1 MSRKDLLPDAGPALN
16 LRQALYRAARDY
28 RGGMNALAL
37 TLGESPDDLAKRL
50 NPTDIRPIRAEL
62 IEEIIGAT
70 ADARLLE
77 AVTRPAGAV
86 WYKVEPVEAT
96 RDTMQ
101 ALARMLD
108 KEGKFVAS
116 LAAGGA
122 DGVWEATEVAE
133 LESHG
138 MALIRKLLGIVAGAR
153 ASMEERD
160 DG

>member
-37 TLGESPDDLAKRL
+37 TLGISPDDLAKRL

-70 ADARLLE
+70 ADARLLD
-77 AVTRPAGAV
+77 ALTRPAGAM
-86 WYKVEPVEAT
+86 WYRAEPVEAS
-96 RDTMQ
+96 RDAMQ
-101 ALARMLD
+101 ALARLLE
-108 KEGKFVAS
+108 KESAFVAS
-116 LAAGGA
+116 LAGGA
-122 DGVWEATEVAE
+122 ADGMWSAAEVAE
-133 LESHG
+133 LEANG
-138 MALIRKLLGIVAGAR
+138 LALIRRLLGIVAGAR

>member
-37 TLGESPDDLAKRL
+37 TLGVSPDELAKRL
-50 NPTDIRPIRAEL
+50 NPTDNRPIRAEL

-70 ADARLLE
+70 RDARLLD
-77 AVTRPAGAV
+77 ALMRPAEAV
-86 WYKVEPVEAT
+86 WYQVQAVDAS

-101 ALARMLD
+101 ALGRTLD
-108 KEGKFVAS
+108 KTGSFVAS

-122 DGVWEATEVAE
+122 DGRWDAGEVAE
-133 LESHG
+133 LEAHG
-138 MALIRKLLGIVAGAR
+138 LALIRKLLGIMGGAR
-153 ASMEERD
+153 AALEDRD